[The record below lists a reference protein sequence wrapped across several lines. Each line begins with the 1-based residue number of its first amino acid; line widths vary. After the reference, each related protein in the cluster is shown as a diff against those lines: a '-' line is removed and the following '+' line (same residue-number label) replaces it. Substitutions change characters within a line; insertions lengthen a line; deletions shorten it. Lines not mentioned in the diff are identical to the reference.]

1 MKITRAHWTMFAL
14 TVASLA
20 LGSFSLTAQ
29 DGAKKP
35 EQAAIDRTRET
46 IKMLDDVYKTA
57 VVLITDKYV
66 HSEDDFPAGSAAV
79 ALFAAIEQKGWHTA
93 KLLDATGQ
101 PYDAK
106 NVAKDK
112 FDKQA
117 VEKIKAGEKFVEAVE
132 TGKDGKFVLRAMT
145 PVPVVLEKCVMCH
158 AHYKDVPAGKAIGVI
173 SYSVP
178 IR

>member
-1 MKITRAHWTMFAL
+1 MKITHAHWTILAVSSAAVAL
-14 TVASLA
+14 A
-20 LGSFSLTAQ
+20 SFSLTAQ
-29 DGAKKP
+29 DSAKKP
-35 EQAAIDRTRET
+35 ESAAVDRTRDT

-93 KLLDATGQ
+93 KLLDVTGQ

-112 FDKQA
+112 FDKEA

-132 TGKDGKFVLRAMT
+132 TDKEGKFVLRAMT